1 MLSRAMRDNPLHIA
15 AFGDDPER
23 RVSSLEALFRG
34 LLPQLQARPLA
45 ARRGG
50 FTVAV
55 FGIEPPGACEITPAH
70 ILRMAPRLLRVG
82 PSAWGRLAEWQAA
95 WAAHDPDAPH
105 WHLGPFGVEPALQG
119 MGVGSQLLERVC
131 GRLDRDHADGYLE
144 TDREENV
151 RLYQRFG
158 FEVTGEV
165 RVLGV
170 RCWYMARRPRA

>member
-1 MLSRAMRDNPLHIA
+1 MLARAMRDNPLHIA
-15 AFGDDPER
+15 AFGEDRER

-45 ARRGG
+45 TRRGG

-158 FEVTGEV
+158 FEVTAEE